1 MEGTGHSH
9 VFGQNA
15 AGITDRFDST
25 NGVWWRLKLDER
37 NRVVEAHSS
46 GGAHQY
52 AYGRDGQVSRAYEQL
67 PDGSATLEFERDALG
82 RITGVASSR
91 GEFTEVDYAGGLT
104 MISGPA
110 GELSFDTLPSGR
122 IGHASRNQ
130 TSIRADYDSEGSLS
144 GLSKGGR
151 AVKIDRGAMG
161 RASAI
166 RHADGTLNTYE
177 YDALGNR
184 ASVSFGF
191 GGAVRYAHDPSG
203 NIVEV
208 AVTHPGGG
216 VRRQAVEIGDMNR
229 VESID
234 YIGAGRFEIGYDAMG
249 RAVSFK
255 MGGDEVL
262 VEYQGPNRIGRIVST
277 ATGAQ
282 WSPGEGAGGSA
293 TSGIVD
299 ARLELLHGDSAGTA
313 HADYGIVAFDE
324 ATLGLAAGDPME
336 RGVPGLR
343 EARRLLS
350 VAEPLFSGEG
360 AGAMMD
366 FEKPSNPVF
375 QPLEYRSTNCCVD
388 IPVMPRSQVPGSGS
402 PINPGGNMDYSYCV
416 PLPPKIWITTPP
428 TVWYIDKNSNMPDIT
443 LTAKVSP
450 VDLVTSLLLDYSWEL
465 ESSYGG
471 RYGGSVSGSTSS
483 RNWRPDW
490 GGQLFGGYLKVKVST
505 VVKYKKLTAT
515 RTFAIYGKN
524 PDAGQLRPHMG
535 DPWFFA
541 KLVRAESS
549 CLQFYPSGGGL
560 PRSDGQGYGLTQ
572 LTNPAPE
579 HAQVWNWTK
588 NIEEAKRRLA
598 GFETTATAFW
608 ADQVDQWG
616 TYNDDRAERGL
627 SQAGPP
633 PDKSHGSVT
642 FGYLG
647 AGKRPLSDGIW
658 IKMYNGARPHWVV
671 WENKDWVE
679 WKKTEEGIEPLA
691 YWEYNEGDGYVGSVT
706 NAAPCP

>member
-1 MEGTGHSH
+1 ME
-9 VFGQNA
+9 
-15 AGITDRFDST
+15 I
-25 NGVWWRLKLDER
+25 ER
-37 NRVVEAHSS
+37 
-46 GGAHQY
+46 
-52 AYGRDGQVSRAYEQL
+52 
-67 PDGSATLEFERDALG
+67 
-82 RITGVASSR
+82 
-91 GEFTEVDYAGGLT
+91 
-104 MISGPA
+104 GP
-110 GELSFDTLPSGR
+110 
-122 IGHASRNQ
+122 
-130 TSIRADYDSEGSLS
+130 
-144 GLSKGGR
+144 
-151 AVKIDRGAMG
+151 MG

-166 RHADGTLNTYE
+166 RYADGTLNTYE
-177 YDALGNR
+177 YDELGNR

-234 YIGAGRFEIGYDAMG
+234 YIGAGRFEIDYDAMG

-324 ATLGLAAGDPME
+324 ATFGLAAGDPMQ

-343 EARRLLS
+343 ETRLLLA
-350 VAEPLFSGEG
+350 VAEPLFSGGE

-388 IPVMPRSQVPGSGS
+388 IPVMPKSLVPGGGAPNQPGSGDLDQ
-402 PINPGGNMDYSYCV
+402 PSYCE
-416 PLPPKIWITTPP
+416 PLPPTIWITTPP
-428 TVWYIDKNSNMPDIT
+428 TVWYIDKNSRMPDIL
-443 LTAKVSP
+443 LTAKVGP
-450 VDLVTSLLLDYSWEL
+450 VDLVTSVLLNYSWEL
-465 ESSYGG
+465 KSSYGG

-505 VVKYKKLTAT
+505 VVNYKKLTAT

-535 DPWFFA
+535 GPWFFA

-579 HAQVWNWTK
+579 HAQVWNWTANLNEGK
-588 NIEEAKRRLA
+588 SRLEGLSSQA
-598 GFETTATAFW
+598 ESW
-608 ADQVDQWG
+608 WKLQKDQWG
-616 TYNDDRAERGL
+616 EYNMDRRDRSV
-627 SQAGPP
+627 SQASPP
-633 PDKSHGSVT
+633 ADRHHGSVT
-642 FGYLG
+642 FGYQG

-658 IKMYNGARPHWVV
+658 IKMYNGAKPHWVV

-691 YWEYNEGDGYVGSVT
+691 YWEYNEGNGYVGSVA